1 MKKDFEKILD
11 ILNELNKF
19 KNNEIY
25 SEANLEEEK
34 DNIKDIDSLERNLK
48 IIINNLEKTDKNN
61 KDKIIKSL
69 IDLYI
74 VFCDFIW
81 QYEQLH
87 EMIKDIIG
95 KYR

>member
-34 DNIKDIDSLERNLK
+34 DNLKDIDSLEKNLK
-48 IIINNLEKTDKNN
+48 MLINNLEKTDKND

-69 IDLYI
+69 IDLHI
-74 VFCDFIW
+74 VFCDFI
-81 QYEQLH
+81 QI
-87 EMIKDIIG
+87 IKFVFL
-95 KYR
+95 

>member
-34 DNIKDIDSLERNLK
+34 DNLKDIDSLEKNLK
-48 IIINNLEKTDKNN
+48 MLINNLEKTDKND

-69 IDLYI
+69 IDLHI

>member
-1 MKKDFEKILD
+1 M
-11 ILNELNKF
+11 
-19 KNNEIY
+19 
-25 SEANLEEEK
+25 
-34 DNIKDIDSLERNLK
+34 
-48 IIINNLEKTDKNN
+48 IINNLEKTDKND

-69 IDLYI
+69 IDLHI

>member
-34 DNIKDIDSLERNLK
+34 DNIKDIDSLKK
-48 IIINNLEKTDKNN
+48 IFKMIINDLEKTDKND
-61 KDKIIKSL
+61 KDKITKSL
-69 IDLYI
+69 IDLHM

-81 QYEQLH
+81 QYDQLH

>member
-34 DNIKDIDSLERNLK
+34 DNIKDIDSLEK
-48 IIINNLEKTDKNN
+48 I
-61 KDKIIKSL
+61 
-69 IDLYI
+69 
-74 VFCDFIW
+74 
-81 QYEQLH
+81 
-87 EMIKDIIG
+87 
-95 KYR
+95 

>member
-1 MKKDFEKILD
+1 MS
-11 ILNELNKF
+11 NYNKF

-34 DNIKDIDSLERNLK
+34 GNIKDIDSLERNLK
-48 IIINNLEKTDKNN
+48 MIINNLEKTDKND

-69 IDLYI
+69 IDLHI

>member
-34 DNIKDIDSLERNLK
+34 GNIKDIDSLERNLK
-48 IIINNLEKTDKNN
+48 MIINNLEKTDKND

-69 IDLYI
+69 IDLHI

>member
-1 MKKDFEKILD
+1 MKKEFEKILE
-11 ILNELNKF
+11 ILSDLNTF
-19 KNNEIY
+19 KNNDIY
-25 SEANLEEEK
+25 SEANLEEKK
-34 DNIKDIDSLERNLK
+34 DNIKDIDSLEKNLK
-48 IIINNLEKTDKNN
+48 MIINNLEKTDKND

-69 IDLYI
+69 IDLHM

-81 QYEQLH
+81 QYDQLH